1 MVTVDAGRASAAGA
15 LSRPADNQCQYSGA
29 TVDPGRD
36 RYAALRWYKRCGR
49 LVEDARGAITAV
61 IRSRGRR
68 FDRGSEFNGALPVCF
83 DKKERMGEGGSR
95 EVVEEYSGVKLL
107 GRCS

>member
-1 MVTVDAGRASAAGA
+1 
-15 LSRPADNQCQYSGA
+15 
-29 TVDPGRD
+29 
-36 RYAALRWYKRCGR
+36 
-49 LVEDARGAITAV
+49 V